1 MESMTTNPTAAPAVA
16 LASAVALATAPGVPA
31 TATGEPAVQISQ
43 NAANRLKE
51 VAAEAGVALVGV
63 RVGVTGG
70 GCSGLSYMLDFED
83 KPRLGDQVFGE
94 SPKIFVDRKSL
105 VFLKGTVLDF
115 EGGLNGKGF
124 VFTNPNATSSCGCGS
139 SFSA

>member
-1 MESMTTNPTAAPAVA
+1 MEVRMDATNPSAAVPAMTP
-16 LASAVALATAPGVPA
+16 ASLATPA
-31 TATGEPAVQISQ
+31 TAGEPAVRISQ
-43 NAANRLKE
+43 NAANRLQE
-51 VAAEAGVALVGV
+51 VAAEAGVSLVGV

-124 VFTNPNATSSCGCGS
+124 VFTNPNAKSSCGCGS